1 MHQHILERFY
11 LTTFLSLRALGRK
24 IPTLLTAVVDITLN
38 FKFLNLFA
46 RYILKEDLL
55 LTPKVAIS

>member
-1 MHQHILERFY
+1 MHQCTSGRSY
-11 LTTFLSLRALGRK
+11 LTTFLSLRVLGRK
-24 IPTLLTAVVDITLN
+24 IPTLFTAAVNITLN

-55 LTPKVAIS
+55 PTPKVTIS

>member
-1 MHQHILERFY
+1 MHQHTLGKSY
-11 LTTFLSLRALGRK
+11 LTTFLSLRALKRK
-24 IPTLLTAVVDITLN
+24 ILTLFTAAVDTTLN